1 MPSPRPHPQ
10 YALTPV
16 AALLAW
22 LWPGLGHISLGQRRR
37 GFLIMFGML
46 FLFFTGLLVGGLD
59 CVDRKHDPLWFMA
72 QSGCGPLALAAD
84 WANQT
89 LVQTLPAGWRE
100 APLPGSNTLSLQQI
114 EWQRDQELRRR
125 FLDDDKTLLAAL
137 RRIGFGRV
145 AEMGTLFVALAGL
158 MNLVVILDV
167 LYAHPRSAVDDAATG
182 GAS

>member
-1 MPSPRPHPQ
+1 MPSPHPHRR
-10 YALTPV
+10 YAITPF

-22 LWPGLGHISLGQRRR
+22 VWPGLGHITRGQRRR

-59 CVDRKHDPLWFMA
+59 CVDRKHDRLWFMA
-72 QSGCGPLALAAD
+72 QSGCGPLTFVAD
-84 WANQT
+84 WANQR

-100 APLPGSNTLSLQQI
+100 TPAPASSSLRLQQI
-114 EWQRDQELRRR
+114 EWQRDEELRRR
-125 FLDDDKTLLAAL
+125 YLDGDQTLLTAL
-137 RRIGFGRV
+137 RRVGFGRV

-167 LYAHPRSAVDDAATG
+167 LYVAPRSAVDDAATG
-182 GAS
+182 EAT

>member
-1 MPSPRPHPQ
+1 
-10 YALTPV
+10 
-16 AALLAW
+16 
-22 LWPGLGHISLGQRRR
+22 
-37 GFLIMFGML
+37 MFGML

-89 LVQTLPAGWRE
+89 LVQTLPPGWRE
-100 APLPGSNTLSLQQI
+100 APLPDSTTLGLQQI
-114 EWQRDQELRRR
+114 EWQRDPELRRR
-125 FLDDDKTLLAAL
+125 FLDGDKTLLTAL

-145 AEMGTLFVALAGL
+145 VEMGTLFVALAGL

-167 LYAHPRSAVDDAATG
+167 LYARPRSAVADAATG